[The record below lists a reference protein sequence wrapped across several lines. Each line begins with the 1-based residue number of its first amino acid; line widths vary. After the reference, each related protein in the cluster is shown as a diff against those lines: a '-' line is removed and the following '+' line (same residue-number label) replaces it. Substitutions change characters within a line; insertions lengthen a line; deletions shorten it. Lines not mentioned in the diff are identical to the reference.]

1 MKQYNSTT
9 CAGLSLEVGVACETT
24 PTRGELSAVSGRR
37 LRSRLARF
45 AAVSRQRGSALE
57 VNEASGPCGE
67 SSSVSTR
74 QK

>member
-1 MKQYNSTT
+1 MHR
-9 CAGLSLEVGVACETT
+9 LSLEVGVACETT
-24 PTRGELSAVSGRR
+24 PTRGELSGRGTVFVKS
-37 LRSRLARF
+37 LSEICCGESA
-45 AAVSRQRGSALE
+45 RGSALE